1 MTETE
6 HGDSR
11 TDLNGL
17 SVEQA
22 VDIVVDDKDDSGTVR
37 ETLAIVSQDGVVRR
51 TSVDD
56 ALANASKVVT
66 TAETRVELA
75 EKKLDD
81 VREVSASVP
90 DWILFQPVSTILWNG
105 ATSLKPDQTNS
116 GRRSK
121 RYSK

>member
-56 ALANASKVVT
+56 ALANASK
-66 TAETRVELA
+66 
-75 EKKLDD
+75 
-81 VREVSASVP
+81 
-90 DWILFQPVSTILWNG
+90 W
-105 ATSLKPDQTNS
+105 
-116 GRRSK
+116 
-121 RYSK
+121 

>member
-37 ETLAIVSQDGVVRR
+37 ETLAIVSQDG
-51 TSVDD
+51 S
-56 ALANASKVVT
+56 S
-66 TAETRVELA
+66 AER
-75 EKKLDD
+75 
-81 VREVSASVP
+81 
-90 DWILFQPVSTILWNG
+90 VSTTHLPTRQKW
-105 ATSLKPDQTNS
+105 
-116 GRRSK
+116 
-121 RYSK
+121 